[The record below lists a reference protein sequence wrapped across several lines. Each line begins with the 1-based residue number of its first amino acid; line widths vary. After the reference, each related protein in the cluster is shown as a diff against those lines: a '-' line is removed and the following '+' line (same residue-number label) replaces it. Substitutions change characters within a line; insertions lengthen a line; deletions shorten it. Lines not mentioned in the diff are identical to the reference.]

1 MKKNLAIILLVFL
14 SINLYAERVDK
25 NTAMKVAKTMVN
37 DVDLNNI
44 STRSYNNLY
53 IFSGDNGFVIVSADD
68 RVTPIIGYSNNNA
81 FVLNND
87 MTNVAYW
94 LDKAND
100 EIQYAIDNDIEATD
114 EIKREWKNLA
124 QGIRPDVRN
133 RSVVEALL
141 TTEWNQDAPYNEMCP
156 GGSMTG
162 YGSSHE
168 ILELA

>member
-68 RVTPIIGYSNNNA
+68 RVTPIIGYSNNNS

-114 EIKREWKNLA
+114 EIKREWKTLA

-133 RSVVEALL
+133 RSVV
-141 TTEWNQDAPYNEMCP
+141 D
-156 GGSMTG
+156 S
-162 YGSSHE
+162 
-168 ILELA
+168 